1 MYFLRRCVF
10 ADSGFNNQESSY
22 HIFTSFASVGKD
34 FVTFP
39 QFCLCFV
46 PECDMLNAAL
56 YRKEGAPRWV
66 GTAVFSSKKE
76 TLKLFRLEVRPFL
89 GRRGPLSLLRRQFSQ
104 RESFRGIFFV
114 MRGA

>member
-22 HIFTSFASVGKD
+22 HIFTSFASVEKD

-39 QFCLCFV
+39 RFCLRFV
-46 PECDMLNAAL
+46 PECDMLNATL
-56 YRKEGAPRWV
+56 YRKEGAPRCV

-89 GRRGPLSLLRRQFSQ
+89 GRRGPLSLLRRQFSKG
-104 RESFRGIFFV
+104 RASEGSFL
-114 MRGA
+114 

>member
-39 QFCLCFV
+39 RFCLCFV
-46 PECDMLNAAL
+46 PECDMLNATL
-56 YRKEGAPRWV
+56 YRKEVAPRWV

-89 GRRGPLSLLRRQFSQ
+89 GR
-104 RESFRGIFFV
+104 
-114 MRGA
+114 